1 MLLVSFF
8 VRFSSVISISLWYS
22 DVCFPCSFLAYLE
35 AMDVVVEN
43 IWVLKGHLSVFFT
56 FFSSAFF
63 VITLIIFSHKI
74 MLSGC
79 VIFSLVVMLL
89 PVLFVVS
96 SLSMIG
102 RICDRCENQMMRKW
116 GGHQKKR
123 VSIRA
128 DMTNLIS
135 LMSRC
140 FMFFGITFTTFPV
153 KST

>member
-8 VRFSSVISISLWYS
+8 VRFLSGISISFWYP

-56 FFSSAFF
+56 IFSSAFF
-63 VITLIIFSHKI
+63 VIALIIFSHET
-74 MLSGC
+74 MLFGC
-79 VIFSLVVMLL
+79 FIISLVVMRLL
-89 PVLFVVS
+89 DLLVVS

-102 RICDRCENQMMRKW
+102 RICDRCKNQMMCKW
-116 GGHQKKR
+116 GGHQKKH

-128 DMTNLIS
+128 DTANLIS

-140 FMFFGITFTTFPV
+140 FMLLRITFTTFPV

>member
-1 MLLVSFF
+1 MLLLSFF

-63 VITLIIFSHKI
+63 VITLIIFSYET
-74 MLSGC
+74 MLFGC
-79 VIFSLVVMLL
+79 FIFSLAVMRRLDLL
-89 PVLFVVS
+89 VVS

-102 RICDRCENQMMRKW
+102 RTCDRCENQMMRKW

-128 DMTNLIS
+128 DMANLIS

-140 FMFFGITFTTFPV
+140 FMFLGLLLQLFL
-153 KST
+153 

>member
-1 MLLVSFF
+1 MLLMSFF
-8 VRFSSVISISLWYS
+8 VRFLSRISISFWYS
-22 DVCFPCSFLAYLE
+22 DVCLPYSFLAYLE

-43 IWVLKGHLSVFFT
+43 IWVLKGHLSVFFI

-63 VITLIIFSHKI
+63 VIALIIFSHET

-79 VIFSLVVMLL
+79 FIFSLVVMRLL
-89 PVLFVVS
+89 DLLVVS
-96 SLSMIG
+96 TLSMIG

-128 DMTNLIS
+128 DTGNLIS

-140 FMFFGITFTTFPV
+140 FMLSVIIFTTFPV